1 MLKKDGSKHFLYCLM
16 TLGVSLIDKFSHLPI
31 LEEDSFEYKLITKVT
46 ARHQF
51 FNELV
56 ILLEMGGTS
65 MV

>member
-1 MLKKDGSKHFLYCLM
+1 M